1 MKELRCIVFSERE
14 LISAVIS
21 RRRKLNEELPQGT
34 VESVKFRTGDT
45 IETVMEVKDDYGK
58 VTSLVLPELEVAAAL
73 IAFCMGRKI
82 PLPVDAEKTLHVIKD
97 AATLIITM
105 NFNKTPRLVST
116 VASEKKGRRAGLGRD
131 FAGALL

>member
-1 MKELRCIVFSERE
+1 MKELRCIVFTERE
-14 LISAVIS
+14 LIGAVIA
-21 RRRKLNEELPQGT
+21 RRRKRNEELPQGT
-34 VESVKFRTGDT
+34 VESVKFNTGEM

-58 VTSLVLPELEVAAAL
+58 VTSLVLSEQEVAAAM

-82 PLPVDAEKTLHVIKD
+82 PLPVEAEKTLHVIKD

-116 VASEKKGRRAGLGRD
+116 SPEKKVRRVGAGRD
-131 FAGALL
+131 LAGSLL

>member
-1 MKELRCIVFSERE
+1 MKDLRCIVFTERE
-14 LISAVIS
+14 LIGAVIA
-21 RRRKLNEELPQGT
+21 RRRKRNEELPQGT
-34 VESVKFRTGDT
+34 VESVKFNTGEM

-58 VTSLVLPELEVAAAL
+58 VTSLVLSEQEVAAAM

-82 PLPVDAEKTLHVIKD
+82 PLPVEAEKTLHVIKD

-116 VASEKKGRRAGLGRD
+116 SPEKKVRRVGAGRD
-131 FAGALL
+131 LAGSLL

>member
-1 MKELRCIVFSERE
+1 MRELRCIVFTERE
-14 LISAVIS
+14 LIGAVIA
-21 RRRKLNEELPQGT
+21 RRRKRNEELPQGT
-34 VESVKFRTGDT
+34 VESVKFNTGEM

-58 VTSLVLPELEVAAAL
+58 VTSLVLSEQEVAAAM

-82 PLPVDAEKTLHVIKD
+82 PLPVEAEKALHVIKD

-116 VASEKKGRRAGLGRD
+116 SPEKKVRRVGAGRD
-131 FAGALL
+131 LAGSLL

>member
-1 MKELRCIVFSERE
+1 MRELRCIVFTERE
-14 LISAVIS
+14 LIGAVIA
-21 RRRKLNEELPQGT
+21 RRRKRNEELPQGT
-34 VESVKFRTGDT
+34 VESVKFNTGEM

-58 VTSLVLPELEVAAAL
+58 VTSLVLSEQEVAAAM

-82 PLPVDAEKTLHVIKD
+82 PLPVEAEKTLHVIKD

-116 VASEKKGRRAGLGRD
+116 SPEKKVRRVGAGRD
-131 FAGALL
+131 LAGSLL

>member
-1 MKELRCIVFSERE
+1 MRELRCIVFTEHE
-14 LISAVIS
+14 LINAIVG
-21 RRRKLNEELPQGT
+21 RRRKRNEELPQGT
-34 VESVKFRTGDT
+34 VESVKFRTGET

-82 PLPVDAEKTLHVIKD
+82 PLPVEAEKTLHVIKD

-105 NFNKTPRLVST
+105 NFNKAPRLVST
-116 VASEKKGRRAGLGRD
+116 GPEKKGRRLGAGRD
-131 FAGALL
+131 LAGALL

>member
-1 MKELRCIVFSERE
+1 
-14 LISAVIS
+14 
-21 RRRKLNEELPQGT
+21 
-34 VESVKFRTGDT
+34 
-45 IETVMEVKDDYGK
+45 MEVKDDYGK

-105 NFNKTPRLVST
+105 NFNKTPRLVGT
-116 VASEKKGRRAGLGRD
+116 VAKKKGHRAGLGRD
-131 FAGALL
+131 LAGALL

>member
-1 MKELRCIVFSERE
+1 MKELRCIVFTERE
-14 LISAVIS
+14 LINAVVG
-21 RRRKLNEELPQGT
+21 RRRKRNEELPQGT

-58 VTSLVLPELEVAAAL
+58 VTSLVLPEPEVAAAL
-73 IAFCMGRKI
+73 IAFCIGRKI

-97 AATLIITM
+97 AAALIITM

-116 VASEKKGRRAGLGRD
+116 GAEKKGRRVGVGRD
-131 FAGALL
+131 LAGALL

>member
-1 MKELRCIVFSERE
+1 MRELRCIVFTERE
-14 LISAVIS
+14 LIGAVIA
-21 RRRKLNEELPQGT
+21 RRRKRNEELPQGT
-34 VESVKFRTGDT
+34 VESVKFNTGEM

-58 VTSLVLPELEVAAAL
+58 VTSLVLSEQEVAAAM

-82 PLPVDAEKTLHVIKD
+82 PLPVEAEKTLHVIKD

-116 VASEKKGRRAGLGRD
+116 SPQKKVRRVGAGRD
-131 FAGALL
+131 LAGSLL

>member
-1 MKELRCIVFSERE
+1 MKELRCIVFTERE
-14 LISAVIS
+14 LIGAVVA
-21 RRRKLNEELPQGT
+21 RRRKRNEELPQGT
-34 VESVKFRTGDT
+34 VESVKFQTGEM

-58 VTSLVLPELEVAAAL
+58 TTTLVLPEQEIAAAM

-82 PLPVDAEKTLHVIKD
+82 PLPVEAEKTLHVIKD

-116 VASEKKGRRAGLGRD
+116 SPEKKGRRVGAGRD
-131 FAGALL
+131 FANALF

>member
-14 LISAVIS
+14 LISAVID

-73 IAFCMGRKI
+73 IAFFMGHKT

-105 NFNKTPRLVST
+105 NFNKTPRLVGT
-116 VASEKKGRRAGLGRD
+116 VTKKKGYRAGLGRD
-131 FAGALL
+131 LAGALL

>member
-1 MKELRCIVFSERE
+1 
-14 LISAVIS
+14 LISAVIG

-105 NFNKTPRLVST
+105 NFNKTPRLVSIG
-116 VASEKKGRRAGLGRD
+116 ASEKGRRAGLGCD
-131 FAGALL
+131 LAGALL

>member
-14 LISAVIS
+14 LISAVID
-21 RRRKLNEELPQGT
+21 RRRKLNEELPRGT
-34 VESVKFRTGDT
+34 VEAVKFRTGDT

-105 NFNKTPRLVST
+105 NFNKTPRLVSIG
-116 VASEKKGRRAGLGRD
+116 ASEKKGRRAGLGRD